1 MMSQPRSDNPV
12 VVTMSGLDP
21 TGGAGI
27 QADIE
32 AIASMGCHAA
42 PLVTALT
49 VQDTRG
55 VQACYPVDALQFI
68 EQARHLLADLDMAA
82 CKIGL
87 LPSTAL
93 VEAVAGILADHPDV
107 PVVLDPVL
115 ASGRGDALVDD
126 EVPDAIRTLLL
137 PLTTVTTPNTAE
149 ALILAVHADSAAA
162 AAHELME
169 LGTEYVLVT
178 GADVPGGRV
187 ENRLFGHL
195 REIDTFHWERLPRS
209 YHGSG
214 CTLAGAIAGL
224 AAHGREP
231 VSAILHAQEYTWQ
244 TLRHGYPIGHGQHV
258 PNRLFWAA
266 GGRAE

>member
-1 MMSQPRSDNPV
+1 
-12 VVTMSGLDP
+12 MSGLDP

-42 PLVTALT
+42 SLATALT

-87 LPSTAL
+87 LPTTSL
-93 VEAVAGILADHPDV
+93 VEAVAGILADHPGV
-107 PVVLDPVL
+107 PVILDPVL
-115 ASGRGDALVDD
+115 ASGRGDPLVDG
-126 EVPDAIRTLLL
+126 EVPDAVRALLL
-137 PLTTVTTPNTAE
+137 PLTTVATPNTAE
-149 ALILAVHADSAAA
+149 ALALAGHADTVEA
-162 AAHELME
+162 AAHEVMD
-169 LGTEYVLVT
+169 LGAEYVLVT
-178 GADVPGGRV
+178 GADVPGARV
-187 ENRLFGHL
+187 ENRLFGHR
-195 REIDTFHWERLPRS
+195 REIDTFYWERLPYS

-224 AAHGREP
+224 AAHGRELM
-231 VSAILHAQEYTWQ
+231 SAIHHAQEYTWQ
-244 TLRHGYPIGHGQHV
+244 ALRHGYRIGHGQHV

-266 GGRAE
+266 QGRAE

>member
-1 MMSQPRSDNPV
+1 
-12 VVTMSGLDP
+12 MSGLDP

-55 VQACYPVDALQFI
+55 AQACYAVDALQFI

-87 LPSTAL
+87 LPDTAL
-93 VEAVAGILADHPDV
+93 VEAVAGILADHPNV
-107 PVVLDPVL
+107 PVILDPVL
-115 ASGRGDALVDD
+115 ASGRGDSLVDD
-126 EVPDAIRTLLL
+126 EVPDAIRALLL
-137 PLTTVTTPNTAE
+137 PRTTVATPNTAE
-149 ALILAVHADSAAA
+149 AFVLARHADTPEA
-162 AAHELME
+162 AAHEMMD
-169 LGTEYVLVT
+169 LGAEYVLIT
-178 GADVPGGRV
+178 GGDMAGTRIA
-187 ENRLFGHL
+187 NRLFGHR
-195 REIDTFHWERLPRS
+195 REIDTFHWERLPHG

-224 AAHGREP
+224 AAHGRELT
-231 VSAILHAQEYTWQ
+231 SAIHHAQEYTWQ
-244 TLRHGYPIGHGQHV
+244 ALRHGYRIGHGQHV

-266 GGRAE
+266 HGRAE